1 MPLWLAVIFGLLGG
15 MGASIALF
23 GVDMGAVS
31 IGREEA
37 GVSIAVTLLLGTIPA
52 GVATPFVAGY
62 KGRSI
67 TKWALGSVSAV
78 LVALPLLSFLPLALL
93 LAVVFAARPPIKIP
107 EADLEADE
115 DPGSMKMLLG
125 IREDVGRL
133 HAHVESLYLSRDY
146 RGIVEQRRNLEAI
159 DPRIAPVPGQVSE
172 RGGRVRLHM
181 QAGVMQLLEITDS
194 AEYVA
199 TTIREDPSLDHIAQ
213 GDQSKIKSKPE
224 KAVYKQVREIE
235 ILLDRSRI
243 QVGVAKGILEEL
255 GYTAPKQV
263 ARPWMPPQA
272 MLPVSVPPVAG
283 PPATGPSPAKRRPQR
298 PPRRSRF

>member
-1 MPLWLAVIFGLLGG
+1 MPLWVAVIFGLLGG
-15 MGASIALF
+15 MGATLGLALWFASIGLSGRPEIVVYFLVVVLPSFAVPLLARYKRRSLLRWASFALIALLM
-23 GVDMGAVS
+23 GVGFRM
-31 IGREEA
+31 
-37 GVSIAVTLLLGTIPA
+37 T
-52 GVATPFVAGY
+52 
-62 KGRSI
+62 
-67 TKWALGSVSAV
+67 
-78 LVALPLLSFLPLALL
+78 FLPLALV
-93 LAVVFAARPPIKIP
+93 LALAFAIRPAIKIP
-107 EADLEADE
+107 EADLEAEE

-133 HAHVESLYLSRDY
+133 HAHVESLYLSSDY
-146 RGIVEQRRNLEAI
+146 RGIVDQRRNLEAI
-159 DPRIAPVPGQVSE
+159 DPRIAPVPGQLSE

-181 QAGVMQLLEITDS
+181 QAGVMQLLEITDA

-199 TTIREDPSLDHIAQ
+199 TAIREDPSLDHIAQ
-213 GDQSKIKSKPE
+213 GDESKIKSKPE

-298 PPRRSRF
+298 SPRRNRF